1 MDATIGL
8 VEMNHFWIWA
18 IRIVGV
24 GALGNFP
31 VVYVADPNAEGLMP
45 ADPTKPGVAYSADGS
60 GSFYGWNTTTLTW
73 V

>member
-1 MDATIGL
+1 MMELALLDQINA
-8 VEMNHFWIWA
+8 
-18 IRIVGV
+18 GV